1 MTKTVIHPEQIL
13 RELSELW
20 VSLGQEQEGV
30 LRACTMTLL
39 VIAEESEDAQGIGE
53 TIAALMPEHPS
64 RVILIGTHAGGGREL
79 SARVYSQCWMP
90 FGQRQQICCE
100 QIEITASDTSLPDLA
115 SVVLA
120 LVAPDLPVMLWCRSP
135 RLFEHSDFPALA
147 EIAGRV
153 IVDGAQLGS
162 PRQALQR
169 LSEFPGR
176 RVADLAWIR
185 LTRWRQL
192 IAQIFDKPEN
202 AAKLPSIREVQIH
215 HAGSAVP
222 IEGHYFA
229 AWLDEALPH
238 AATKFMGGGKGEEG
252 HLSLVQFDCGEA
264 PVSVG
269 LSEGQAAELR
279 IDDLAAKSICPEP
292 SEYLLLRE
300 ELGIPGTDPIYE
312 RTLRAALRLALSS

>member
-1 MTKTVIHPEQIL
+1 MTNTVVHPEQIL
-13 RELSELW
+13 KDLSELW
-20 VSLGQEQEGV
+20 VSLGREKEGV

-39 VIAEESEDAQGIGE
+39 VIAEEAEDPQGIGE

-64 RVILIGTHAGGGREL
+64 RVILIRTRAADAREL

-100 QIEITASDTSLPDLA
+100 QIEITASDPSVPDLA
-115 SVVLA
+115 SVALA
-120 LVAPDLPVMLWCRSP
+120 LVAPDLPVMIWCRSP
-135 RLFEHSDFPALA
+135 RLFGHPDFPKLGA
-147 EIAGRV
+147 IAGKV

-162 PRQALQR
+162 PRQALKT

-176 RVADLAWIR
+176 RVADLAWTR

-202 AAKLPSIREVQIH
+202 AAKLTSIRDVQVH
-215 HAGSAVP
+215 HSGAEVP
-222 IEGHYFA
+222 IEGYYFA
-229 AWLDEALPH
+229 AWLDEALPD
-238 AATKFMGGGKGEEG
+238 AAAIFTGDEGEAG
-252 HLSLVQFDCGEA
+252 HLSLVQFECGEA
-264 PVSVG
+264 PVSIG
-269 LSEGQAAELR
+269 LSQGQAADLR
-279 IDDLAAKSICPEP
+279 MDDLAAKSICPEP

-300 ELGIPGTDPIYE
+300 ELGIPGVDPVYE